1 MSEESTNPF
10 DLITKFQAGFSADL
24 DVVLQETG
32 AAGEKDLTLPDNPVT
47 VGGRVISADEWAKRQ
62 LEGSAA
68 AGERWLYGVLHPKRH
83 PVEAAIAANKKRK
96 DRLAKAEQEEKWL
109 KSMVRVDVDEMYK
122 TIEAVGAAGYTAGV
136 ANREGK
142 VKKRIAELRPM
153 VEALALALDNM
164 PQDTSAQREA
174 KMIASKRGMEE
185 IGRKRRGIA

>member
-10 DLITKFQAGFSADL
+10 DLITRFQDKFDVAL
-24 DVVLQETG
+24 DVVIEETG

-47 VGGRVISADEWAKRQ
+47 VGGRVIDASEWAKRQ
-62 LEGSAA
+62 LEGSAG

-83 PVEAAIAANKKRK
+83 PITAAIAANKKRK
-96 DRLAKAEQEEKWL
+96 DRLAKSEQEEKWL
-109 KSMVRVDVDEMYK
+109 KSMARVDVDEMYK
-122 TIEAVGAAGYTAGV
+122 TIEAVGPAGYTQGV

-142 VKKRIAELRPM
+142 ITKRIAELQPM
-153 VEALALALDNM
+153 VEALAKALDEM

-174 KMIASKRGMEE
+174 KMIASKRGMEA